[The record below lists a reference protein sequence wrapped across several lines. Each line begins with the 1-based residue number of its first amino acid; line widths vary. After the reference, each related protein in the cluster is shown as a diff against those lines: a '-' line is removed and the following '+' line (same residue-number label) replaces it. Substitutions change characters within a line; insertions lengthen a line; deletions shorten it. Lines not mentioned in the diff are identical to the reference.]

1 MDRAEILA
9 VVLRHVRANVHL
21 PEGAAIDPARSL
33 VEQGVS
39 SLDAVEI
46 AFGAMKE
53 LGLRVSTAE
62 TTRLRS
68 VDQLVDLIHHKS
80 GGAAAK

>member
-1 MDRAEILA
+1 MDRAVIHA
-9 VVLRHVRANVHL
+9 VVMKHVRANVHL
-21 PEGAAIDPARSL
+21 PEGTGIDAARSL

-46 AFGAMKE
+46 AYGAFKE
-53 LGLRVSTAE
+53 LGLKVSPAE

-68 VDQLVDLIHHKS
+68 VDQLVDLIQRKS
-80 GGAAAK
+80 EGRAPR

>member
-1 MDRAEILA
+1 MDRAGILA
-9 VVLRHVRANVHL
+9 VVMKHVRANVHL
-21 PEGAAIDPARSL
+21 PEGTAIDPSRSL

-46 AFGAMKE
+46 AFGAVKE
-53 LGLRVSTAE
+53 LGLRMSPAE

-68 VDQLVDLIHHKS
+68 VDQLVDLIDRKS
-80 GGAAAK
+80 AAAR

>member
-1 MDRAEILA
+1 MDRA
-9 VVLRHVRANVHL
+9 VVHAIVMKHVRANVHL
-21 PEGAAIDPARSL
+21 PEGTVIDATRSL

-46 AFGAMKE
+46 AFGAFKE
-53 LGLRVSTAE
+53 LGLKFSPAE

-68 VDQLVDLIHHKS
+68 VDQLVDLIQRKS
-80 GGAAAK
+80 EGRASR

>member
-1 MDRAEILA
+1 MDRAVVHA
-9 VVLRHVRANVHL
+9 VVMKHVRANVHL
-21 PEGAAIDPARSL
+21 PEGTAIDPARSL

-46 AFGAMKE
+46 AFGAIKE
-53 LGLRVSTAE
+53 LGLRISTAE

-68 VDQLVDLIHHKS
+68 VDQLVDLIHRKS
-80 GGAAAK
+80 GGSPSR